1 MELKFIL
8 LVAVFFLMGVVI
20 FLVATRVRR
29 RKPKVDE
36 LNEKIEELE
45 RSVDSLTAANVRSS
59 RVEKKVADAV
69 KSLSVNFSHDE
80 VFSHIIRIVK
90 EIIPAECIGL
100 YMYERGLGCLKLK
113 ASLGA
118 MTGFKRTYLLGDGV
132 VGTSAK
138 ISKVLVTNR
147 ERLAD
152 PGSVGDRCDMPYFVD
167 ICAPIL
173 FNDELLGVVCIGEIK
188 DSDGTEAKLLTMVSS
203 LAGVLL
209 RNAVNLDDALQEAH
223 TDPLTG
229 LYNRRYFLKRATEE
243 LVRAKG
249 YDYPL
254 SLFMFDIDNFK
265 DYNDINGH
273 TGGDNLLVA
282 LGELVM
288 KVTRKTSV
296 VARYGGEE
304 FVVVLPNIDKENAR
318 LYAERVRQ
326 LTESH
331 PFPNKERQP
340 KGFVSISG
348 GVASYPPD
356 GDTLESLIRVADEA
370 LYSAKR
376 NGKNIITG

>member
-1 MELKFIL
+1 MEFKFIL
-8 LVAVFFLMGVVI
+8 PVAVFFVMAAVL
-20 FLVATRVRR
+20 FPVARR
-29 RKPKVDE
+29 LWMRRTKVDE
-36 LNEKIEELE
+36 LNKKIEELE
-45 RSVDSLTAANVRSS
+45 RSVDSLTASSERSS

-69 KSLSVNFSHDE
+69 KSLSVNFPHDE

-100 YMYERGLGCLKLK
+100 YIYERGLGCLKLK
-113 ASLGA
+113 ASLGP

-152 PGSVGDRCDMPYFVD
+152 PGTPGDRSDMPRCVD

-188 DSDGTEAKLLTMVSS
+188 DDDGTEAKLLTMVSS

-209 RNAVNLDDALQEAH
+209 RNSVNLDDALQEAH

-229 LYNRRYFLKRATEE
+229 LYNRRYFLRRAAEE

-249 YDYPL
+249 YDYPM

-282 LGELVM
+282 LAELVL

-304 FVVVLPNIDKENAR
+304 FVVVLPNIDKENAWV
-318 LYAERVRQ
+318 YAERVRQ

-331 PFPNKERQP
+331 PFPNRERQP

-348 GVASYPPD
+348 GVATYPPD
-356 GDTLESLIRVADEA
+356 GDTLEGLIRLADEA
-370 LYSAKR
+370 LYRAKR
-376 NGKNIITG
+376 NGKNIISV